1 MRPVV
6 AAALLIALS
15 APVGLAREFIATE
28 ADFQCLTEWKK
39 IDGHKTRI
47 FNHNPRL
54 LKRALRILAKGKPG
68 RRYPVGTI
76 IELVPPIRAGSRVI
90 FGEASVKRGGS
101 FNRAGNGWEFF
112 LLNIRPD
119 GSTEVADHGAERIA
133 NTSLP
138 LPVAPPPC
146 QTCHS
151 AAKKFDLVCESGH
164 GCAPL
169 PINLDAT
176 LIEALQTTDARCAAH
191 P

>member
-1 MRPVV
+1 MRAVV
-6 AAALLIALS
+6 TAALLIALW

-28 ADFQCLTEWKK
+28 ADFQCLTKWKK

-47 FNHNPRL
+47 FNRNPRL

-76 IELVPPIRAGSRVI
+76 IELVPPVGPF

-101 FNRAGNGWEFF
+101 FNRPGNGWEFF

-119 GSTEVADHGAERIA
+119 GSTEVVDHGAEKIA

-138 LPVAPPPC
+138 VTPPPC

-169 PINLDAT
+169 PINLSAT
-176 LIEALQTTDARCAAH
+176 LIDSLQTNDARCAAH